1 MRILL
6 PLTAIPLILFIL
18 ALAGC
23 EQTPAKKETAAA
35 PAPVLVQAVPVA
47 ADQWPAGYEV
57 TGTVRART
65 SVAIS
70 AKVMGYVQEVRAQA
84 GDHVREGQVLVV
96 LDSRDLEA
104 GYRQAEAMG
113 QEVRDAIPEVDNA
126 VAAAKA
132 QLDLAKVTF
141 SRMQDLFS
149 KKSISSQE
157 YDEATAKLKAAQASY
172 QMALAKRTQIKSK
185 IVQVDQARRAAEIM
199 RGYAEIH
206 APFSGVITNKTVEPG
221 VLATPGAPMFTV
233 ERDGSFRLEAPVEES
248 RLPFIRVG
256 QPVTVA
262 LDALDKTL
270 PARVSEIVPAVDS
283 ASRSYIVKLDLP
295 AMPNLRS
302 GLFGRAIFPLGTR
315 QVITV
320 PAASVVQRGQLQSV
334 LVVEDGVAR
343 TRLVTTGQKSKNDVE
358 VLSGLTPGEKVISP
372 LPEGLSDG
380 ARVEVRS

>member
-6 PLTAIPLILFIL
+6 PLTAVSLIVALV

-23 EQTPAKKETAAA
+23 ERAPEKKETAAA
-35 PAPVLVQAVPVA
+35 PMPVVVEAVPVA
-47 ADQWPAGYEV
+47 SGQWPAGYEA

-65 SVAIS
+65 SAAIS
-70 AKVMGYVQEVRAQA
+70 AKVMGYVREVRAQI

-96 LDSRDLEA
+96 LDSQDLEA
-104 GYRQAEAMG
+104 GYRQAEAAS

-149 KKSISSQE
+149 KKSISNQE
-157 YDEATAKLKAAQASY
+157 YDESTAKLKAAQASY
-172 QMALAKRTQIKSK
+172 EMTLAKRTQIKSK
-185 IVQVDQARRAAEIM
+185 IAQVDQARRAAQIM
-199 RGYAEIH
+199 RGYAEIR
-206 APFSGVITNKTVEPG
+206 APFSGVITNKTVDPG
-221 VLATPGAPMFTV
+221 VLATPGAPLLML
-233 ERDGSFRLEAPVEES
+233 ERDGSFRLEVPVEES
-248 RLPFIRVG
+248 RLPSIRVG
-256 QPVTVA
+256 QPVTVS

-270 PARVSEIVPAVDS
+270 PARVSEIVPSVDA

-295 AMPNLRS
+295 NLPNLRS
-302 GLFGRAIFPLGTR
+302 GIFGRAMFPLGTR

-343 TRLVTTGQKSKNDVE
+343 TRLVTTGQKSNNDVE
-358 VLSGLTPGEKVISP
+358 VLSGLTPGEKVIVP
-372 LPEGLSDG
+372 LPPGLSDG